1 MADNKNEEKE
11 KKEKAKSSDN
21 ENQETI
27 HESKSVT
34 LDELSKQ
41 LKSENELLK
50 ELSKFGNVT
59 INIGNLFSGKTRIKG
74 NVAGGNQV
82 KESKKAPKGTKTVGI
97 KKTASNATDLINEN
111 ESVEDR
117 ILLLSVAVF
126 GGASVQIIID
136 AQKMLQKLITESD
149 TEKKFKPT
157 FFESSINKKLKNIG
171 ASIKDGE
178 EDTQYGRIRTKII
191 ELDNPSLSSAII
203 RHYWD
208 ESKFDDFHEIL
219 IRWLRDAAENTPF
232 QMRVRAAV
240 AVGELLRHDFR
251 SVELAILNNWA
262 TSSNPAT
269 RASAAIAISL
279 PALDEEW
286 APHVLKLLH
295 YWSTVNNWRF
305 CWTAT
310 ATYGGPI
317 GLRFTSESL
326 KNLKHIAKTGDMR
339 LVGVLTQSVSN
350 LLDEEEASKENKNL
364 YEEIFDALL
373 DWTETTKEVQGTIGL
388 FVFLNLAR
396 SSRMK
401 AVPEGDDW
409 FTLLW
414 LLQKKDKH
422 PSKQILS
429 LWRRALNYKQS
440 RKDALEILN
449 EWVKSVEK
457 DARLYEPLEW
467 LVSEISSIGESR
479 ESERIRYYL
488 QKMEEQPET
497 STTAERLLRVI

>member
-1 MADNKNEEKE
+1 MTDNTDEAKE
-11 KKEKAKSSDN
+11 KKEEDKPADN
-21 ENQETI
+21 GTQENI
-27 HESKSVT
+27 RESKSVT
-34 LDELSKQ
+34 LDELGKQ
-41 LKSENELLK
+41 FKSEVEFLK

-82 KESKKAPKGTKTVGI
+82 KQAKRTPKGSKTART
-97 KKTASNATDLINEN
+97 KKTANNVTDWLDENASL
-111 ESVEDR
+111 EDR

-126 GGASVQIIID
+126 SGASVQIITD
-136 AQKMLQKLITESD
+136 AQKTLQKLIAEND
-149 TEKKFKPT
+149 PEKKFKPT
-157 FFESSINKKLKNIG
+157 LFESSINKRLKSIG

-219 IRWLRDAAENTPF
+219 IRWLRDAAENVPF
-232 QMRVRAAV
+232 QMRVRAAI

-269 RASAAIAISL
+269 RASAAIAISI

-317 GLRFTSESL
+317 GLKFTSESL
-326 KNLKHIAKTGDMR
+326 KNLKQIAKTGDMR

-350 LLDEEEASKENKNL
+350 LLDEEETIKENKNL

-396 SSRMK
+396 NSRMK
-401 AVPEGDDW
+401 AIPEGDDW
-409 FTLLW
+409 YTLLW
-414 LLQKKDKH
+414 LLQKKDEH
-422 PSKQILS
+422 SSKQILS